1 MTRYKFRDTARAAAV
16 VATNAPARRTVVDV
30 ISESVGAG
38 TSHPRLAR
46 SPTIRNVVR
55 RRPTERLPCS
65 PERPW
70 RGLAISGSEIPIW

>member
-38 TSHPRLAR
+38 TSPAFGPD
-46 SPTIRNVVR
+46 PTIRNVVR

-70 RGLAISGSEIPIW
+70 RGLAI